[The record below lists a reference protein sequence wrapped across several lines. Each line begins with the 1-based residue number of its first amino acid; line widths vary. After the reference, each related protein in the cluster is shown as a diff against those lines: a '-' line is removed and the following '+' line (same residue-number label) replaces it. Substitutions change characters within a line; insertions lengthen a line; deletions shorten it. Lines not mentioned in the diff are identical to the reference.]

1 MHHTAWIIKAT
12 RGKNR
17 NVIGVNRGAVHFHW
31 LIHYLRWLA
40 AVCWIAQSPDCV
52 AVLVLE
58 GSLKARTGRSLDSTG
73 PTVAVGNTWDCWK
86 TVPHTHSHVIPGHIF
101 KRKKRM
107 SGFLCVSFT
116 APVEPNWPNTDIYV
130 NINTSIYLINTAEER
145 FGRLVPLWRASCLHR
160 LKKSL
165 WRQCHHPIQ
174 QTQQEGNYQL
184 QHTSTIFKN

>member
-1 MHHTAWIIKAT
+1 
-12 RGKNR
+12 
-17 NVIGVNRGAVHFHW
+17 
-31 LIHYLRWLA
+31 
-40 AVCWIAQSPDCV
+40 
-52 AVLVLE
+52 
-58 GSLKARTGRSLDSTG
+58 
-73 PTVAVGNTWDCWK
+73 
-86 TVPHTHSHVIPGHIF
+86 
-101 KRKKRM
+101 M